1 MDKEEKELWKQ
12 EVSWHDQEI
21 VRLEDQLFKAK
32 KHIVDE
38 STPSDYTFGLWI
50 GALFMLIAW
59 IPAWGY
65 GRNTWQQLLYW
76 INNLIWSNKEWWY

>member
-12 EVSWHDQEI
+12 EVFWRDQEI

-38 STPSDYTFGLWI
+38 STPSDLH
-50 GALFMLIAW
+50 LD
-59 IPAWGY
+59 Y
-65 GRNTWQQLLYW
+65 GSVQCLCL
-76 INNLIWSNKEWWY
+76 

>member
-1 MDKEEKELWKQ
+1 MVTRSIMARPRDTSQLNEK
-12 EVSWHDQEI
+12 
-21 VRLEDQLFKAK
+21 LFKAN

-38 STPSDYTFGLWI
+38 STPTDLTFGLWM
-50 GALFMLIAW
+50 GALLMFVSW

-76 INNLIWSNKEWWY
+76 INNAIWSNKEWWY